1 VASNPVLRGF
11 EKSGRTGISLN
22 GRAADGSGGRGGPGG
37 RGPVAPPPPS
47 SDQLDQWYAQPSYGQ
62 SVGRPGFPP
71 QAPPAPARYLTLD
84 DVITRTAVLLATL
97 LVAAAVA
104 WFVVPDSA
112 AGGIAAVGVIGA
124 LGLAIYMAFSGR
136 ANATTTVAYAA
147 LQGLALGAISELFN
161 RQWPGIVVQAI
172 TGTVMVAGGVL
183 VVYKTGAVRV
193 TPKFTK
199 IVFAATLGAVGL
211 MLVNLVA
218 GVFVDGGL
226 GLRGGSGGNVG
237 LAIAFSAVCIVI
249 AAANLI
255 VDFDMIEQSV
265 RRGVDE
271 KAGWYLSWGILVTLV
286 WLYLE
291 ILRLLGYLR
300 GND

>member
-1 VASNPVLRGF
+1 MASNPVLRGF
-11 EKSGRTGISLN
+11 ERTGRPGLSV
-22 GRAADGSGGRGGPGG
+22 GPGSQRG
-37 RGPVAPPPPS
+37 QRGPVAPPPPPPS
-47 SDQLDQWYAQPSYGQ
+47 ADQLNQWYAQPAYGQ
-62 SVGRPGFPP
+62 QVGQPGFPP
-71 QAPPAPARYLTLD
+71 QAPPAAPARYLTLD

-97 LVAAAVA
+97 LVAAGVA
-104 WFVVPDSA
+104 WFVIPDSA
-112 AGGIAAVGVIGA
+112 AGGVAVVAILAA
-124 LGLAIYMAFSGR
+124 LGLGLYMGFSGK
-136 ANATTTVAYAA
+136 ANAGTTLTYAV
-147 LQGLALGAISELFN
+147 LEGVALGAISEIFN
-161 RQWPGIVVQAI
+161 QRWPGIVVQAI

-218 GVFVDGGL
+218 GIFVSGGL
-226 GLRGGSGGNVG
+226 GLRGGSGGNIG
-237 LAIAFSAVCIVI
+237 IAIAFSVLCIVI

-271 KAGWYLSWGILVTLV
+271 RAGWYLSWGILVTLV

-291 ILRLLGYLR
+291 ILRLLSYLR
-300 GND
+300 GSD

>member
-11 EKSGRTGISLN
+11 EKTGR
-22 GRAADGSGGRGGPGG
+22 PG
-37 RGPVAPPPPS
+37 VSAPGTRTAPAPS
-47 SDQLDQWYAQPSYGQ
+47 ADQLNRWYQQPSYGAGQ
-62 SVGRPGFPP
+62 PGFPP
-71 QAPPAPARYLTLD
+71 QAPRTAPARYLTLD
-84 DVITRTAVLLATL
+84 DVITRTVTLIATVLLVGAATWI
-97 LVAAAVA
+97 LVPKA
-104 WFVVPDSA
+104 
-112 AGGIAAVGVIGA
+112 A
-124 LGLAIYMAFSGR
+124 LGAPIAIGVFGGLGLGLYMGFSGK
-136 ANATTTVAYAA
+136 ATAVTSVIYAG
-147 LQGLALGAISELFN
+147 LQGLAMGGISKIFESAYH
-161 RQWPGIVVQAI
+161 GIVVQAI

-211 MLVNLVA
+211 MLVNLLA
-218 GVFVDGGL
+218 SLFHPGGL
-226 GLRGGSGGNVG
+226 GLRDGAGSPA
-237 LAIAFSAVCIVI
+237 LAIGFSLLCIVI

-271 KAGWYLSWGILVTLV
+271 RFGWYLSWGILVTLV

-291 ILRLLGYLR
+291 ILRLLSYLR
-300 GND
+300 DN